1 MERMEVMQLG
11 EGFWRWTAPHP
22 EWTPAKERPGGWGQ
36 RVGCLYLETSDGI
49 VLIDPLA
56 PPDES
61 DDGRRF
67 WEVLDREVA
76 RLGKPVTILLGN
88 HFHQRSA
95 PRVLERYRERPGAE
109 AWAPEKTRRLLTCDV
124 TRTFSPPEMLSGAL
138 QAHSIAGL
146 ECPGETVFFVPQHR
160 ALVCADALIGA
171 GNGLIRV
178 PPIRWAENTPQG
190 QELYRKEFRAS
201 LGKLNG
207 LEIDMVLVSH
217 GEPVLTDGSAALAEA
232 LAAPAWGE
240 N

>member
-1 MERMEVMQLG
+1 MEHMEVMQLG

-109 AWAPEKTRRLLTCDV
+109 AWAPEKTRFPVRCRRIRLRDSSV
-124 TRTFSPPEMLSGAL
+124 PEKQYSSCRSTGRWSAPTLSSARATDASGCRRSGGRRIL
-138 QAHSIAGL
+138 HKDRSFTGRNSGL
-146 ECPGETVFFVPQHR
+146 R
-160 ALVCADALIGA
+160 
-171 GNGLIRV
+171 
-178 PPIRWAENTPQG
+178 
-190 QELYRKEFRAS
+190 
-201 LGKLNG
+201 
-207 LEIDMVLVSH
+207 
-217 GEPVLTDGSAALAEA
+217 
-232 LAAPAWGE
+232 
-240 N
+240 